1 MLVATNLLNLSKPS
15 SDGILEP
22 LDDGDHTSLIGGEA
36 ETEGVRVVKLG
47 RP

>member
-1 MLVATNLLNLSKPS
+1 MLVATYLPNLSEPG

-22 LDDGDHTSLIGGEA
+22 LNDGDHTSLIGGEA